1 MSKEPLGSQKN
12 RLFLLSRAK
21 RTGYLKR
28 DGIPIT
34 TVRLD
39 HKQADASQIDK

>member
-1 MSKEPLGSQKN
+1 MSKEPLESQKN
-12 RLFLLSRAK
+12 RLFLLSRAN
-21 RTGYLKR
+21 RTSYLKR
-28 DGIPIT
+28 ARIPIT